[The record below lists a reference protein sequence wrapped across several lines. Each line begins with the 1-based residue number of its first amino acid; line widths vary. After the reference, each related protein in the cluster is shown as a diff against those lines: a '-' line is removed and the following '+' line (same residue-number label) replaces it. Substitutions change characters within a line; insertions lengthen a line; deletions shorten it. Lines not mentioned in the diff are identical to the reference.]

1 MEYKLEQDKLAAVE
15 RDKER
20 AEKIRRE
27 EELIKLRQAENSALE
42 QELEKILPLVREAN
56 MIAAE
61 FNRDIRFNSQLTSAM
76 PDFGDIKAEK
86 RIFEI
91 KVDNRE
97 VGYFYVWNPDKFTDR
112 VEMMREL
119 FNEYVE
125 SAGEMPDFSN

>member
-1 MEYKLEQDKLAAVE
+1 
-15 RDKER
+15 
-20 AEKIRRE
+20 
-27 EELIKLRQAENSALE
+27 
-42 QELEKILPLVREAN
+42 

-97 VGYFYVWNPDKFTDR
+97 TGYFYVWNPGKFSDR

-125 SAGEMPDFSN
+125 SGAEMPDFSDQN